1 MRLRV
6 TGAQSDPRKAKAM
19 VKSVLIVDDN
29 QEALLSLKEGMAKY
43 GDVFKVLIAGDGEA
57 AAAKLSCH
65 PVDLVVTDL
74 KMPRMDGFG
83 LLAHVRENF
92 PEIPVIIMSG
102 FSTPETQVLARKR
115 GAAGYLEKPFKIKYL
130 SKIILTLLKKQSDG
144 GTLRGVTTSMFLQLV
159 EMEQK
164 TCTLRLVDAAERRR
178 GVLFFDQGRL
188 LDARCGALRAEEAAY
203 ELFSWEQVAV
213 SIQEGC
219 PLKTGPIRKDLQS
232 ILLEAMQRKDETGT
246 PAPARQA
253 PGDDGGQQAAPSRQ
267 VFLDRLKHLKGVE
280 DVYSDESW
288 QPLLADLGGMER
300 MLGAGRLAFAWVRRG
315 SASVVL
321 LPDEAHTVVSLGNK
335 CPREQLFQQLLRIT
349 A

>member
-1 MRLRV
+1 
-6 TGAQSDPRKAKAM
+6 M
-19 VKSVLIVDDN
+19 VKTVLIVDDN

-43 GDVFKVLIAGDGEA
+43 GEVFEVLIAGDGEA
-57 AAAKLSCH
+57 AVAKLARH

-115 GAAGYLEKPFKIKYL
+115 GAAGYLDKPFKIKYL
-130 SKIILTLLKKQSDG
+130 SKVILTLLKKQSDG

-164 TCTLRLVDAAERRR
+164 TCTLRLVDAERRRR
-178 GVLFFDQGRL
+178 GVLFFARGRL
-188 LDARCGALRAEEAAY
+188 LDARCGELRAEEAAY

-232 ILLEAMQRKDETGT
+232 ILLEAMQRKDEAGT
-246 PAPARQA
+246 PQPARTAPA
-253 PGDDGGQQAAPSRQ
+253 DDGGERTARPQR
-267 VFLDRLKHLKGVE
+267 VLLDRVKRLRGVK

-288 QPLLADLGGMER
+288 QPLLADLSDLGR
-300 MLGAGRLAFAWVRRG
+300 TLGAGRLAFACARRKP
-315 SASVVL
+315 ASTVVL
-321 LPDEAHTVVSLGNK
+321 LPDEDHTVVSLEAK
-335 CPREQLFQQLLRIT
+335 CPREQLFQQLLRLK